1 MRLKKMNK
9 QRLRYILPFGIIF
22 VSVLVAAVI
31 IMAKPDIEPETQN
44 IKPLQVRVIPAIK
57 KEVQMT
63 VRSQGAVRAKT
74 ESEVVAQVSG
84 VIQSISSSFVAGGF
98 FKKGD
103 MLIQLDARDYK
114 YRYTQAQHKVSQAE
128 LALKLEEQQA
138 DIAKTEWTQ
147 MNEGAPPA
155 LVSREP
161 QLAEARASLESAKA
175 GLMQAQ
181 LDLDRTTIRASFAG
195 RVKTKNADI
204 GRYVTP
210 GMSLARIYSID
221 VAEVRLPL
229 PDKELKYLG
238 LPFDFRNQKKSDT
251 GPEVVLSG
259 DFAGENRIWLGKL
272 SHIEGEFDSRSR
284 MIHTVARV
292 INPYSEEFEAP
303 LTVGMYVHAE
313 IIGKKVDGLIEIPRV
328 ALRNQ
333 NQVLV
338 VDNDNRIHFRDT
350 EIFRIDG
357 EVVYIS
363 GGIENN
369 EMISVFQP
377 KTVVDGMQV
386 TPIRET
392 EANEN

>member
-1 MRLKKMNK
+1 
-9 QRLRYILPFGIIF
+9 
-22 VSVLVAAVI
+22 LVAAVI
-31 IMAKPDIEPETQN
+31 IMAKPDIEPEAQK
-44 IKPLQVRVIPAIK
+44 IKPLQVRVIPAVK
-57 KEVQMT
+57 KEIQMT
-63 VRSQGAVRAKT
+63 VKSQGPVRAKT
-74 ESEVVAQVSG
+74 ESELVAQVSG
-84 VIQSISSSFVAGGF
+84 VIKSISPSFVAGGF

-103 MLIQLDARDYK
+103 ILIRLDSRDYE

-138 DIAKTEWTQ
+138 DIAQTEWRQ
-147 MNEGAPPA
+147 MNEGEPPA

-181 LDLDRTTIRASFAG
+181 LDLERTKIRAPFSG
-195 RVKTKNADI
+195 RVKIKNADI

-210 GMSLARIYSID
+210 GMSLAIIYSID

-229 PDKELKYLG
+229 PDKELKYLS
-238 LPFDFRNQKKSDT
+238 LPFDFRNQTDDGK

-259 DFAGENRIWLGKL
+259 DFAGENRQWLGTL
-272 SHIEGEFDSRSR
+272 SHIEGEFDPRSR
-284 MIHTVARV
+284 MIHTVVRV
-292 INPYSEEFEAP
+292 VDPYSEQYEAP

-338 VDNDNRIHFRDT
+338 VDNENRIHFRDT
-350 EIFRIDG
+350 DIFRIDG
-357 EVVYIS
+357 EVIYIS
-363 GGIENN
+363 AGIDDN
-369 EMISVFQP
+369 ELICVSQP

-392 EANEN
+392 ETSVN

>member
-1 MRLKKMNK
+1 
-9 QRLRYILPFGIIF
+9 
-22 VSVLVAAVI
+22 
-31 IMAKPDIEPETQN
+31 MAKPDIEPETQN
-44 IKPLQVRVIPAIK
+44 IKPLQVRVMPAIK
-57 KEVQMT
+57 KDVQMT
-63 VRSQGAVRAKT
+63 VKSQGSVRAKT
-74 ESEVVAQVSG
+74 ESELVAQVSG
-84 VIQSISSSFVAGGF
+84 VIRSISSSFVAGGF
-98 FKKGD
+98 FEKGNI
-103 MLIQLDARDYK
+103 LIHLDSRDYK

-138 DIAKTEWTQ
+138 DIAKTEWVQ
-147 MNEGAPPA
+147 MNEGTPPA

-161 QLAEARASLESAKA
+161 QLAEAQASLESAKA

-181 LDLDRTTIRASFAG
+181 LDLDRTKIRAPFSG
-195 RVKTKNADI
+195 RVKAKNADI

-229 PDKELKYLG
+229 PDKDLKYLG
-238 LPFDFRNQKKSDT
+238 LPFDFRNQVNSED
-251 GPEVVLSG
+251 GPEVILSG
-259 DFAGENRIWLGKL
+259 DFAGENRNWIGKL

-292 INPYSEEFEAP
+292 SDPYSEQYEAP

-313 IIGKKVDGLIEIPRV
+313 IIGKKVNGLIEIPRV

-338 VDNDNRIHFRDT
+338 VDSDNRIHFRDVGL
-350 EIFRIDG
+350 FRIDG

-363 GGIENN
+363 DGIKDN
-369 EMISVFQP
+369 ELICVSQP
-377 KTVVDGMQV
+377 KTVVDGMEV
-386 TPIRET
+386 TPIQEI
-392 EANEN
+392 EANR

>member
-1 MRLKKMNK
+1 MNK
-9 QRLRYILPFGIIF
+9 QKLKYILPLGII
-22 VSVLVAAVI
+22 SISILLAVII
-31 IMAKPDIEPETQN
+31 IMAKPGIEPEAQE
-44 IKPLQVRVIPAIK
+44 IKALQVRVMPAVK
-57 KEVQMT
+57 KDVQMT
-63 VRSQGAVRAKT
+63 VKSQGTVRAKT

-103 MLIQLDARDYK
+103 MLVQLDSRDYK

-147 MNEGAPPA
+147 MNEGTPPA

-181 LDLDRTTIRASFAG
+181 LDLDRTTIRAPFSG
-195 RVKTKNADI
+195 RIKTKNADI

-210 GMSLARIYSID
+210 GMSLARVYSID

-229 PDKELKYLG
+229 PDKDLKYLS
-238 LPFDFRNQKKSDT
+238 LPFDFRNKVDSKVGS
-251 GPEVVLSG
+251 EVVLRG
-259 DFAGENRIWLGKL
+259 DFAGETREWIGKL

-292 INPYSEEFEAP
+292 SDPYGEQYDAP

-338 VDNDNRIHFRDT
+338 VDSENRIHFKT
-350 EIFRIDG
+350 VEIFRVDG
-357 EVVYIS
+357 EVIYIS
-363 GGIENN
+363 GGIMDN
-369 EMISVFQP
+369 ELICVSQP
-377 KTVVDGMQV
+377 KTVVDGMKV
-386 TPIRET
+386 TPIRE
-392 EANEN
+392 EN